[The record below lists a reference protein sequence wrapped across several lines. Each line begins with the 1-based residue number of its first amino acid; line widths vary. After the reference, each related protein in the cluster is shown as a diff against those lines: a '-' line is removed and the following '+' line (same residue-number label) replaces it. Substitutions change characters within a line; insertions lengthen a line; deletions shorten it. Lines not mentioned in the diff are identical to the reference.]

1 MNSATPS
8 PLAASSSSAEPPRAA
23 WLGRSFSPREK
34 LALIREVLTTYVTAR
49 RLLKQEVVADAVGQ
63 LRAGA
68 PPDQPVH
75 LPYSHAEAA
84 RLGKVVLRT
93 LAPLPTDTRC
103 LARSLVL
110 TGLLARRGISSQ
122 LVIGVAPGATF
133 RAHAWVEHAG
143 YPVLPSGAGEYE
155 RLLEL

>member
-1 MNSATPS
+1 MSDEAVAT
-8 PLAASSSSAEPPRAA
+8 
-23 WLGRSFSPREK
+23 
-34 LALIREVLTTYVTAR
+34 
-49 RLLKQEVVADAVGQ
+49 AVER

-68 PPDQPVH
+68 PPEQPVH

-93 LAPLPTDTRC
+93 LALLPTDTRC
-103 LARSLVL
+103 LVRSLVL
-110 TGLLARRGISSQ
+110 TGLLARRGISSKI
-122 LVIGVAPGATF
+122 VIGVAPGAKF